1 MLARAFQRHGGDGSF
16 QDLQQR
22 LLNTLT
28 GHVTGDGGVL
38 TGFAGDLIDF
48 VNVDDA
54 VLGSAYVAIRSLE
67 ETLEHGFH
75 IVAYIAGFGQGGGVG
90 DDERHVHYA
99 GQRLRKIGFA
109 HAGGAEQQNV

>member
-1 MLARAFQRHGGDGSF
+1 MRNVLLLMLARAFQRHGGDGSF

-22 LLNTLT
+22 LLNALT

-67 ETLEHGFH
+67 ET
-75 IVAYIAGFGQGGGVG
+75 
-90 DDERHVHYA
+90 
-99 GQRLRKIGFA
+99 
-109 HAGGAEQQNV
+109 